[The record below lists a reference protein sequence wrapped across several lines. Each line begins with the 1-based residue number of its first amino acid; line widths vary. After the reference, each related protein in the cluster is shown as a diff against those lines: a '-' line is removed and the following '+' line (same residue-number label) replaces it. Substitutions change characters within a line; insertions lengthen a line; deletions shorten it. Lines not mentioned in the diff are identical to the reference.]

1 MNRIAVWP
9 AALIA
14 GLCAA
19 AALAVPATA
28 ASPAT
33 TAPTKAEP
41 QARIPF
47 AAHHG
52 IYDWRVV
59 NDHELLIQ
67 SEGGTWYEATLMGT
81 CFDLP
86 FAERI
91 GFTTNPDGSFDRFSS
106 ILVRHQRCPV
116 TSLVVTTA
124 PAAKPGPRRVEAVPE
139 NTKTTPPAKPT
150 PPPKK
155 D

>member
-1 MNRIAVWP
+1 MNRKEIWP

-19 AALAVPATA
+19 AALAVPASA
-28 ASPAT
+28 APPA
-33 TAPTKAEP
+33 KAEP

-47 AAHHG
+47 ANHHG

-67 SEGGTWYEATLMGT
+67 SEGGSWYKATLMGS
-81 CFDLP
+81 CFNLP

-106 ILVRHQRCPV
+106 ILVRDQRCPV
-116 TSLVVTTA
+116 TSLVASAA
-124 PAAKPGPRRVEAVPE
+124 PSGKPGPRRVEAVPE
-139 NTKTTPPAKPT
+139 NGKTAPAAKPV
-150 PPPKK
+150 PPPNKG
-155 D
+155 

>member
-1 MNRIAVWP
+1 MNSKEIWP

-19 AALAVPATA
+19 AALAVPASA
-28 ASPAT
+28 APPAT
-33 TAPTKAEP
+33 APAKVEP

-47 AAHHG
+47 ADHHG
-52 IYDWRVV
+52 IYDWRVL

-67 SEGGTWYEATLMGT
+67 SEGGTWYKATLMGT

-124 PAAKPGPRRVEAVPE
+124 PTAKPGPRKVEAVLE
-139 NTKTTPPAKPT
+139 NAKAAPPAKPAQ
-150 PPPKK
+150 PPKK

>member
-1 MNRIAVWP
+1 MKRNEVWS

-19 AALAVPATA
+19 AALAVPASA
-28 ASPAT
+28 APPA
-33 TAPTKAEP
+33 KVEP

-47 AAHHG
+47 ANHHG

-59 NDHELLIQ
+59 NDHEVLIQ
-67 SEGGTWYEATLMGT
+67 SEGGTWYKATLMGT

-116 TSLVVTTA
+116 TSLVVTAA
-124 PAAKPGPRRVEAVPE
+124 PNGKPRLRRVEAVPE
-139 NTKTTPPAKPT
+139 NAKAAPPAPAAKPA
-150 PPPKK
+150 PPPPGG
-155 D
+155 

>member
-1 MNRIAVWP
+1 MNSKEIWP
-9 AALIA
+9 AVLIA
-14 GLCAA
+14 GVCAA
-19 AALAVPATA
+19 AALAMPASAAPAPAT
-28 ASPAT
+28 PA
-33 TAPTKAEP
+33 KAEP

-47 AAHHG
+47 ADHHG

-67 SEGGTWYEATLMGT
+67 SEGGTWYKASLMGT

-124 PAAKPGPRRVEAVPE
+124 PTAKPGPRRVEAVPE
-139 NTKTTPPAKPT
+139 NGKAAPAAKSA
-150 PPPKK
+150 PPPRK

>member
-1 MNRIAVWP
+1 MKRNEVWS

-19 AALAVPATA
+19 AALAVPASA
-28 ASPAT
+28 APPA
-33 TAPTKAEP
+33 KVEP

-47 AAHHG
+47 ANHHG

-59 NDHELLIQ
+59 NDHEVLIQ
-67 SEGGTWYEATLMGT
+67 SEGGTWYKATLMGT

-116 TSLVVTTA
+116 TSLVVTAA
-124 PAAKPGPRRVEAVPE
+124 PNGKPPLRRVEAVPE
-139 NTKTTPPAKPT
+139 NAKAAPPAPAAKPA
-150 PPPKK
+150 PPPPGG
-155 D
+155 

>member
-1 MNRIAVWP
+1 MNRKEIWP

-19 AALAVPATA
+19 AALAVPASA
-28 ASPAT
+28 APPA
-33 TAPTKAEP
+33 KAEP

-47 AAHHG
+47 ANHHG

-67 SEGGTWYEATLMGT
+67 SEGGSWYKATPMGS
-81 CFDLP
+81 CFNLP

-106 ILVRHQRCPV
+106 ILVRDQRCPV
-116 TSLVVTTA
+116 TSLVASAA
-124 PAAKPGPRRVEAVPE
+124 PSGKPGPRRVEAVPE
-139 NTKTTPPAKPT
+139 NGKTAPAAKPA
-150 PPPKK
+150 PPPTKG
-155 D
+155 